1 MGAFV
6 PLIKADLGPW
16 NMVPILNNTDLI
28 KQWRNIGGAG
38 AFQAAETQNLQNTTI
53 AYQHSLGTPW
63 EETTPT
69 GQWLKYCGYILYEPD
84 GLGGRQNSG
93 YNLEWQYRITNIYY
107 KPNVTIPEIIGY
119 RLEYRIAKVSQ
130 TSPLD
135 VETLASFNF
144 NTYSPNVCL
153 SYTIGYIGGINLD
166 HNNKTWF
173 GFGFSAQW
181 TYETGGRVYQV
192 SNCYIACVSDDWFTS
207 HNYEVDE
214 KEITDPNEQ
223 DPGGESGE
231 GGGDG
236 GFNRDSDSNPVPGLP
251 EINATDAGFVKLYYV
266 TDEVLHLVAAEV
278 YSSNFFDWLKD
289 FLMKPTD
296 MICGIAIVPF
306 IPSLG
311 VRGTH
316 SFGSFSFTTELTS
329 ISSQYKV
336 INCGSI
342 NIEKYYGSC
351 FDYSPYTVLQIF
363 LPFIGMRELDVDEV
377 MGRSISVVYHCDC
390 YTGACVAFIT
400 TPINNVDSVIAQYS
414 GNILQQ
420 VPFGAGDF
428 SQIVAA
434 TLSVATAVTGSIA
447 AGGAAGAAL
456 AKEGATAG
464 KIVSGAAAAAGEN
477 APSITSSMCNVM
489 SLKPR
494 IEKASI
500 AAGSSGQMSTL
511 KPYLLRRIPR
521 QSLPANYK
529 ELNGYPSNIAGPLSN
544 FSGYAEIETIQLS
557 GVNLTEP
564 EITELLTILRGGV
577 II

>member
-1 MGAFV
+1 MGFSNSLKFDFGPYNSIPIIDV
-6 PLIKADLGPW
+6 DNFPPNTFRTLVTGKTDQILG
-16 NMVPILNNTDLI
+16 IELTS
-28 KQWRNIGGAG
+28 
-38 AFQAAETQNLQNTTI
+38 NTTNKELNPVTV
-53 AYQHSLGTPW
+53 LGTPW
-63 EETTPT
+63 TEADPE
-69 GQWLKYCGYILYEPD
+69 GVYRSICGYMLYTVDGFGTRTYTGYNLLWQYHVSSVTYQENPHRLTAAQIILRIVKQHYEDPLD
-84 GLGGRQNSG
+84 ITVICSRTTGLGGLG
-93 YNLEWQYRITNIYY
+93 GVYRIKVVLVGMEIVHNDDTWRGVGLGFVGYDSSGT
-107 KPNVTIPEIIGY
+107 PNADRYATH
-119 RLEYRIAKVSQ
+119 
-130 TSPLD
+130 
-135 VETLASFNF
+135 
-144 NTYSPNVCL
+144 CL
-153 SYTIGYIGGINLD
+153 SD
-166 HNNKTWF
+166 KF
-173 GFGFSAQW
+173 
-181 TYETGGRVYQV
+181 
-192 SNCYIACVSDDWFTS
+192 FTVNAVENPFE
-207 HNYEVDE
+207 HVD
-214 KEITDPNEQ
+214 DPNEQ

-316 SFGSFSFTTELTS
+316 SFGSFSFSTVLTS

-477 APSITSSMCNVM
+477 APSITSSMSNVM

-529 ELNGYPSNIAGPLSN
+529 ALNGYPSNIAGPLSN

>member
-1 MGAFV
+1 MSAFPGFINIPLGLYQGNYGLFDNILPSGIRTIGA
-6 PLIKADLGPW
+6 
-16 NMVPILNNTDLI
+16 NT
-28 KQWRNIGGAG
+28 IG
-38 AFQAAETQNLQNTTI
+38 TQFSMYNQP
-53 AYQHSLGTPW
+53 APSSSKKVGF
-63 EETTPT
+63 PT
-69 GQWLKYCGYILYEPD
+69 GVQTDFIIDAAFPLYTVD
-84 GLGGRQNSG
+84 GFGTKTYSG
-93 YNLEWQYRITNIYY
+93 YNLCFEHKITASDSTIITMTQHITLRDGITGIVSSLLGS
-107 KPNVTIPEIIGY
+107 NVVSIG
-119 RLEYRIAKVSQ
+119 
-130 TSPLD
+130 
-135 VETLASFNF
+135 
-144 NTYSPNVCL
+144 
-153 SYTIGYIGGINLD
+153 
-166 HNNKTWF
+166 
-173 GFGFSAQW
+173 
-181 TYETGGRVYQV
+181 TGGNNLGTLTNYMTVRLLPDENDIYFCIGLLFKASGYVYEGV
-192 SNCYIACVSDDWFTS
+192 PLLWGEPCGISLDYIQNTLHYSTDFADLI
-207 HNYEVDE
+207 E
-214 KEITDPNEQ
+214 DPNEQ

-251 EINATDAGFVKLYYV
+251 TINATDAGFIRLYYA
-266 TDEVLHLVAAEV
+266 TAATLNLVAAEV
-278 YSSNFFDWLKD
+278 YSANFFDWLKD

-306 IPSLG
+306 VPSLG
-311 VRGTH
+311 SIGTH
-316 SFGSFSFTTELTS
+316 SFGTFSFSTALTS

-342 NIEKYYGSC
+342 DIEKYYGSC

-464 KIVSGAAAAAGEN
+464 KIVSGAAAAAGET
-477 APSITSSMCNVM
+477 APSITSSMSNVM